1 MLWSCWFRSDDSQR
15 PDRLGFSPK
24 FPVVLLL
31 GVATSHHARRSL
43 RVKVLQKVDAST
55 A

>member
-1 MLWSCWFRSDDSQR
+1 VLRNCWFCSDDSQR

-31 GVATSHHARRSL
+31 GFATSHRARCSL
-43 RVKVLQKVDAST
+43 EGYVTLKS
-55 A
+55 